1 MWKCPV
7 CKRKNRSMV
16 CPCGFDESLNYKKY
30 PTFAVFGSIADEYSG
45 EKQQDIPPEVL
56 QEPQK
61 EEPPKER
68 HIPTDDVPAALS
80 DIPEDEVLVSRSSGK
95 SPILLYAGAA
105 VLLLTVI
112 LALTMYLRKTPE
124 EPGANLP
131 TMRAMT
137 SDCSRLLS
145 DSGLSGAVLELRVQD
160 QELNE
165 RFQVLTVVCAAEV
178 LEDDQEKQY
187 TVELLY
193 QLEDGNWKY
202 STLSN
207 VREQEEDPL

>member
-1 MWKCPV
+1 
-7 CKRKNRSMV
+7 MV
-16 CPCGFDESLNYKKY
+16 CSCGFDESMNYNKY
-30 PTFAVFGSIADEYSG
+30 PTFAVFGSAVDEYSA
-45 EKQQDIPPEVL
+45 EKPQDIPPEVP

-61 EEPPKER
+61 EEPPE
-68 HIPTDDVPAALS
+68 V
-80 DIPEDEVLVSRSSGK
+80 PEDETPTETSQIPESEVQTSLSDVPDDEVKVPGSSGK
-95 SPILLYAGAA
+95 RPILLYAGAV

-112 LALTMYLRKTPE
+112 LTMTMYLRKTPE
-124 EPGANLP
+124 EPSANLP
-131 TMRAMT
+131 TMRTMT

-145 DSGLSGAVLELRVQD
+145 DSGLSGAVLELWVQD

-178 LEDDQEKQY
+178 LEDGQEKQY

-207 VREQEEDPL
+207 VREEEEDPL